1 MGGHKMTDRKVVEN
15 ATDARQGKTGKPVL
29 IVLCAGLCLAAVAWV
44 GAEFWGE
51 ATDAPAEQTAT
62 PPAGDNTPKSAA
74 SPSEPTTTPTSVDR
88 APHAESGTGGSSQ
101 SNAPSGNTT
110 KP

>member
-1 MGGHKMTDRKVVEN
+1 MIDRKVVESSTN
-15 ATDARQGKTGKPVL
+15 ARQGNTGRPVL
-29 IVLCAGLCLAAVAWV
+29 IVLIAGLCLAAIAWV

-74 SPSEPTTTPTSVDR
+74 SPSETTTTPTSVDR
-88 APHAESGTGGSSQ
+88 TPHADSGTGGSSQ
-101 SNAPSGNTT
+101 SNAPSGTT
-110 KP
+110 SKP

>member
-1 MGGHKMTDRKVVEN
+1 MTDRKVVEN
-15 ATDARQGKTGKPVL
+15 ATDARQGMTGKPVL

-51 ATDAPAEQTAT
+51 ATDAPAQQTAT
-62 PPAGDNTPKSAA
+62 PPAGHNTPKSGA
-74 SPSEPTTTPTSVDR
+74 SPSETTTPPNSVDR
-88 APHAESGTGGSSQ
+88 TPHAQSGTVGSSQ
-101 SNAPSGNTT
+101 SNAPSGDTT